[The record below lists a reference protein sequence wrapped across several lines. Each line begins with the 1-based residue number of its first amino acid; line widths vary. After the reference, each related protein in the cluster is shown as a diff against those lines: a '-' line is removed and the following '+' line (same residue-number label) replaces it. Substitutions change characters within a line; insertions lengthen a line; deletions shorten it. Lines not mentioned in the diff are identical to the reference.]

1 MFVLYTV
8 VLVVKQM
15 IASIETT
22 TVITLETARNWV
34 LRCSWKFFK
43 KVSAI
48 GKGDNEDMFTFVFLH
63 LRFISSVIKWS
74 Q

>member
-43 KVSAI
+43 VSAI